1 MSPRQVFK
9 GRDNEYQAV
18 ETRMKIVTRDVP
30 VRWEASTPN
39 TAIQVEHL
47 TVGYNRRVI
56 SEDLSLTIP
65 EGGYTAIIGPNACG
79 KSTLLRAISRILPH
93 ERGRILLYGDDIA
106 HVPTKRLATR
116 LGLLPQSSF
125 SPEGIR
131 VEDLVAR
138 GRHPHQGMFDRWSK
152 TDDDAVVEAMAAT
165 GISDLSG
172 RQVDELSGGQ
182 RQRVW
187 VSMVLAQET
196 PVLLLDEPT
205 SFLDITHQYGLLEL
219 FERLR
224 RNMARTI
231 VAVLHDLNQAARY
244 ATHLI
249 VMKDGKIVTSGPPT
263 DVITA
268 ELIEHVYELP
278 CRIAPDPETG
288 SPMVIPLAQLS

>member
-1 MSPRQVFK
+1 
-9 GRDNEYQAV
+9 
-18 ETRMKIVTRDVP
+18 MKIVTRDVP

>member
-1 MSPRQVFK
+1 
-9 GRDNEYQAV
+9 
-18 ETRMKIVTRDVP
+18 MKIVTRDTP
-30 VRWEASTPN
+30 VSWQHSTLN
-39 TAIQVEHL
+39 TAIQVESL
-47 TVGYNRRVI
+47 TVGHNRRVI
-56 SEDLSLTIP
+56 SEDLSLIVP

-79 KSTLLRAISRILPH
+79 KSTLLRAISRILPY
-93 ERGRILLYGDDIA
+93 EQGRVLIHGADIA
-106 HVPTKRLATR
+106 HVPTRRLATR

-138 GRHPHQGMFDRWSK
+138 GRHPHLGIFGRWSK
-152 TDDDAVVEAMAAT
+152 ADDDAVVEAMAAT

-187 VSMVLAQET
+187 VAMVLAQAT
-196 PVLLLDEPT
+196 PILLLDEPT
-205 SFLDITHQYGLLEL
+205 TFLDIAHQYGLLDL

-224 RNMARTI
+224 RNMGRTI

-249 VMKDGKIVTSGPPT
+249 VMKDGKVVTSGPPA

-288 SPMVIPLAQLS
+288 SPMVIPLPQFS